1 VTAIGG
7 TYRGELAADGE
18 TISGTWSQGGA
29 LFPLVLKRVK
39 QTELP
44 APRRPQMPVKP
55 YPYHEEDVVIDNTT
69 AKVKLAGT
77 LTVPQGPGPFPA
89 VLLITGSGPQDR
101 DESLMG
107 HKPFLVLADHLTRH
121 GIAVLRLDDRGVAKS
136 TGDFAAATTAD
147 FSTDAESGF
156 LYLLSR
162 REIAPHKVGLIGHSE
177 GGLIAPM
184 VAARN
189 EKVAFIVLMAAS
201 GVPGDD
207 VLVEQVRMIAE
218 ASGAPSDQVAA
229 MTTRQREVLTI
240 LKSEPD
246 AAAREQ
252 KVRAKLAGAVPD
264 AQLAAQLKMMESPW
278 FRYFLQYN
286 PADALRRVKC
296 PVLAIDGD
304 KDTQVSAQRNLPAI
318 REALL
323 AAGNAHVEMVDFPEL
338 NHLFQTA
345 KSGAPSEYGAIEETF
360 SPVALNK
367 ISGWIL
373 AQAR

>member
-1 VTAIGG
+1 
-7 TYRGELAADGE
+7 
-18 TISGTWSQGGA
+18 
-29 LFPLVLKRVK
+29 
-39 QTELP
+39 
-44 APRRPQMPVKP
+44 M
-55 YPYHEEDVVIDNTT
+55 
-69 AKVKLAGT
+69 
-77 LTVPQGPGPFPA
+77 TVPHGPGPFPA

-162 REIAPHKVGLIGHSE
+162 REIDPHKVGLIGHSE

-207 VLVEQVRMIAE
+207 VLVEQVRMIAD

-229 MTTRQREVLTI
+229 MATRQREVLTI

-252 KVRAKLAGAVPD
+252 KVRAKLAGAVPE

-304 KDTQVSAQRNLPAI
+304 KDTQVSAQRDLPAI

-323 AAGNAHVEMVDFPEL
+323 AAGNTHVETVDFPEL

-373 AQAR
+373 GQR